1 MVSYSV
7 HGSLEVHPE
16 VKKLTIDFL
25 NKLTENPA
33 LPGLH
38 IEPIKNSID
47 KRVRTGR
54 VNDKYRAV
62 LFELHDKHDH
72 QFVVVG
78 VYNHYEAIVIVQKVK
93 QSLNTYNDFTR
104 IIIQ

>member
-72 QFVVVG
+72 HFVVVG
-78 VYNHYEAIVIVQKVK
+78 VYNHDEAIAKARSEEHTSEL
-93 QSLNTYNDFTR
+93 QSR
-104 IIIQ
+104 GHH

>member
-16 VKKLTIDFL
+16 VKKLTIHFL

-47 KRVRTGR
+47 KRVRTGH

-72 QFVVVG
+72 HLVG
-78 VYNHYEAIVIVQKVK
+78 VGGYNHDEGIAKGQHVGAAEKPVK
-93 QSLNTYNDFTR
+93 RKTR
-104 IIIQ
+104 